1 MDKKTCTRCKEEKAL
16 KEFSKRKDRRI
27 GYTSLCRSCVSKLGS
42 DYKKTKKGVLRTI
55 YGQQISHSKKRGH
68 ILPGYTSDEFVDK
81 FINDI
86 DFVELWENWRNNGF
100 KKALKPSFDRI
111 NNQKPYSFSNIIIT
125 TWSENN
131 KNGNISQQQGSL
143 NTSISHKAVKQYSIN
158 GNFIQEFISVREAG
172 RATKAYPQHIS
183 HACNGKR
190 KTAGGFK
197 WEFS

>member
-1 MDKKTCTRCKEEKAL
+1 MDKKTCTRCKKEKSL
-16 KEFSKRKDRRI
+16 KEFSKRKDRRS
-27 GYTSLCRSCVSKLGS
+27 GYASLCRSCVSELSS

-55 YGQQISHSKKRGH
+55 HGQQISHSKKRGH
-68 ILPGYTSDEFVDK
+68 ILPSYTSDEFVDK

-86 DFVELWENWRNNGF
+86 DFVELWEDWRSNGF

-111 NNQKPYSFSNIIIT
+111 NNQKPYSFSNIVIT

-131 KNGNISQQQGSL
+131 KNGNIAQQQGAL

-172 RATKAYPQHIS
+172 RVTKAYPQHIS
-183 HACNGKR
+183 HSCNGKR

-197 WEFS
+197 WEFA